1 MHVYVI
7 VCVVENLHA
16 SVEIMNVCSNT
27 LNVRT
32 SLVRRL
38 IISNECFTILIAIS
52 FLPLLRPCIIRE
64 FVRRSTMGHWG
75 KEKGGGIS
83 GGGGRDKGVDRHFVA
98 ISFTCY

>member
-1 MHVYVI
+1 MLVYVYMQRGI
-7 VCVVENLHA
+7 KDVTKRKKNYVVENLHA
-16 SVEIMNVCSNT
+16 VCLNI

-38 IISNECFTILIAIS
+38 IISNECFTILIAMS

-75 KEKGGGIS
+75 KEKRKRGG
-83 GGGGRDKGVDRHFVA
+83 
-98 ISFTCY
+98 